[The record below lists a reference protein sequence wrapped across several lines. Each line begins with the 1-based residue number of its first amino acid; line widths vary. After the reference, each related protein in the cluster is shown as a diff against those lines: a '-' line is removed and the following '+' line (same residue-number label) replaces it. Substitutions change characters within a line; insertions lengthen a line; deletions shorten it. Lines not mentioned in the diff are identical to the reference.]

1 MLNRLVETPAANL
14 AAGMKW
20 LLGVYVKRLG
30 WAESQL
36 TRRLKGDRHKVA
48 PARRLRAET
57 TMSLAWIAEHLQM
70 GSWSYVSNLLRK
82 TKTHS

>member
-1 MLNRLVETPAANL
+1 MARISRMIALEMR
-14 AAGMKW
+14 
-20 LLGVYVKRLG
+20 RLG

-36 TRRLKGDRHKVA
+36 TRRRKGDRHKVA

-57 TMSLAWIAEHLQM
+57 TTSLAWIAERMQM

-82 TKTHS
+82 TKSANSED